1 MGSCEYILCFKSSDV
16 QCLIA
21 MPFYAFFGWRKPQH
35 FDAGQPLILGE
46 WDSADTL
53 IQTRRTYAGLGASPE
68 LIGAACGLRSISRT
82 HQRYS
87 EGVAIGTRSK
97 IHLPPHAHTDAPN
110 DGQSQTKPRLFDI
123 RTRLSP
129 DKRFEK
135 PLLLLWRNRVA
146 MIGNDDARTRL
157 SHFDLSFMRVGE
169 RILDEVRHH
178 SAQKKR

>member
-1 MGSCEYILCFKSSDV
+1 
-16 QCLIA
+16 

-68 LIGAACGLRSISRT
+68 LVGAACGLRSISRT
-82 HQRYS
+82 HQRYG

-110 DGQSQTKPRLFDI
+110 DGY
-123 RTRLSP
+123 
-129 DKRFEK
+129 
-135 PLLLLWRNRVA
+135 
-146 MIGNDDARTRL
+146 
-157 SHFDLSFMRVGE
+157 
-169 RILDEVRHH
+169 
-178 SAQKKR
+178 